1 MNSLLNFSRTSAT
14 EFTEIDIH
22 QVITETISLLEHQ
35 FKTARIRVEREL
47 KADCPMTYGN
57 AGKLQQV
64 FLNLFVNARDAMPA
78 GGELRILTDT
88 GDSKIEILVQDTGIG
103 ISRENVKKIYDPF
116 FTTKAAG
123 KGTGL
128 GPFRQL
134 RNYSGAWRKYFGR
147 QQARR
152 RNVVQIRTP
161 LGQEASECLN
171 GRETF
176 SSSMMR
182 RKFEKASSFLLT
194 SEGLS
199 TDTAT
204 TGEEGLKKIEDNL
217 YDAVL
222 LDLMLPGKS
231 GMEVQKDIKRIDPT
245 LPVVIITAIAALETA
260 ITAIKEGSFDYVTKP
275 WNNEKLVVI
284 VRNAIK
290 QRQLMSENL
299 QLRRALKERFG
310 YSNIIGKSE
319 KLLKVLDLVTQ
330 VAASRST
337 ILIQGESGTGKELI
351 AKAIHLK
358 SPRADRTFVPVNS
371 GSMPVDLLESTLFGH
386 LRGAFTSAIASKK
399 GLFEVAD
406 QGTIFFDEIGTI
418 SMETQAKLLRV
429 IQEKE
434 FMRLGATD
442 TIKVDA
448 RIIAATNVDL
458 KKLVDEGRFRE
469 DLYYRL
475 NVINIQLPPLRERK
489 EDIPALVEF
498 FTRKYCEE
506 NAKPPYRFS
515 SEALKVLM
523 DYYWPGNV
531 RELENVVE
539 RAVVLSQDEI
549 IGRDLLP
556 ESVISPSSRFAT
568 LSSFPL
574 AKNTSLF
581 EVIDSFERRVIIEML
596 EQTGW
601 SQTDAADNFKIPL
614 STLNQK
620 IKRHGIEI
628 KKKRER
634 PTVVPTSR

>member
-1 MNSLLNFSRTSAT
+1 MSKRKGLVLIIDD
-14 EFTEIDIH
+14 EDEI
-22 QVITETISLLEHQ
+22 
-35 FKTARIRVEREL
+35 RE
-47 KADCPMTYGN
+47 
-57 AGKLQQV
+57 
-64 FLNLFVNARDAMPA
+64 
-78 GGELRILTDT
+78 
-88 GDSKIEILVQDTGIG
+88 SIEILL
-103 ISRENVKKIYDPF
+103 S
-116 FTTKAAG
+116 
-123 KGTGL
+123 
-128 GPFRQL
+128 
-134 RNYSGAWRKYFGR
+134 
-147 QQARR
+147 
-152 RNVVQIRTP
+152 
-161 LGQEASECLN
+161 
-171 GRETF
+171 
-176 SSSMMR
+176 
-182 RKFEKASSFLLT
+182 
-194 SEGLS
+194 SEGLT
-199 TDTAT
+199 TDSAA
-204 TGEEGLKKIEDNL
+204 TGEEGLKKIEENL

-245 LPVVIITAIAALETA
+245 LPVVIITAIGAVETA
-260 ITAIKEGSFDYVTKP
+260 VAAIKEGSYDYVTKP
-275 WNNEKLVVI
+275 WNNEKLLVI
-284 VRNAIK
+284 VTNAIK

-319 KLLKVLDLVTQ
+319 KILKVLDVVTQ
-330 VAASRST
+330 VATSRST
-337 ILIQGESGTGKELI
+337 VLIQGESGTGKELI

-358 SPRADRTFVPVNS
+358 SPRADRAFVPVNS

-386 LRGAFTSAIASKK
+386 VRGAFTSAIASKK

-434 FMRLGATD
+434 FMRLGATE

-475 NVINIQLPPLRERK
+475 NVIHIPLPPLRERK

-498 FTRKYCEE
+498 FTKKYCEE
-506 NAKPPYRFS
+506 NGKPQYRFS

-523 DYYWPGNV
+523 DYHWPGNV

-556 ESVISPSSRFAT
+556 ESILSPSARFAT

-574 AKNTSLF
+574 ARNTSLF
-581 EVIDSFERRVIIEML
+581 EIIDAFERRVIIEML

-601 SQTDAADNFKIPL
+601 SQTEAADNFKIPL

-634 PTVVPTSR
+634 PSGVPTTTK

>member
-1 MNSLLNFSRTSAT
+1 MSRRKGTVLIIDDEEEIRESIELLLN
-14 EFTEIDIH
+14 
-22 QVITETISLLEHQ
+22 
-35 FKTARIRVEREL
+35 
-47 KADCPMTYGN
+47 
-57 AGKLQQV
+57 
-64 FLNLFVNARDAMPA
+64 
-78 GGELRILTDT
+78 
-88 GDSKIEILVQDTGIG
+88 
-103 ISRENVKKIYDPF
+103 
-116 FTTKAAG
+116 
-123 KGTGL
+123 
-128 GPFRQL
+128 
-134 RNYSGAWRKYFGR
+134 
-147 QQARR
+147 
-152 RNVVQIRTP
+152 
-161 LGQEASECLN
+161 
-171 GRETF
+171 
-176 SSSMMR
+176 
-182 RKFEKASSFLLT
+182 
-194 SEGLS
+194 SEGMS
-199 TDTAT
+199 TDTAG
-204 TGEEGLKKIEDNL
+204 TGEEGLKKIEENL
-217 YDAVL
+217 YDLVL

-245 LPVVIITAIAALETA
+245 LPVVIITAIGALETA
-260 ITAIKEGSFDYVTKP
+260 VTAIKDGSFDYVTKP
-275 WNNEKLVVI
+275 WNNEKLIVI
-284 VRNAIK
+284 ANNAIK

-319 KLLKVLDLVTQ
+319 KILKVLDLVTQ

-358 SPRADRTFVPVNS
+358 SPRADKTFVPVNS
-371 GSMPVDLLESTLFGH
+371 GSMPGDLLESTLFGH
-386 LRGAFTSAIASKK
+386 VRGAFTSAIASRK
-399 GLFEVAD
+399 GLFEAAD

-418 SMETQAKLLRV
+418 SLETQAKLLRV

-434 FMRLGATD
+434 FMRLGAND

-458 KKLVDEGRFRE
+458 KRLVDEGRFRE

-475 NVINIQLPPLRERK
+475 NVINIQLPSLRERK

-498 FTRKYCEE
+498 FAKKYCEE
-506 NAKPPYRFS
+506 NVKPIYRFS

-523 DYYWPGNV
+523 DYHWPGNV

-539 RAVVLSQDEI
+539 RAVVLSQDQI

-556 ESVISPSSRFAT
+556 EAIVSPASRFAT

-574 AKNTSLF
+574 TKDISLF

-601 SQTDAADNFKIPL
+601 SQTEAADNFRIPL

-634 PTVVPTSR
+634 PNGVTTVK

>member
-1 MNSLLNFSRTSAT
+1 MSKRKGVVLVIDD
-14 EFTEIDIH
+14 EEEI
-22 QVITETISLLEHQ
+22 
-35 FKTARIRVEREL
+35 RE
-47 KADCPMTYGN
+47 
-57 AGKLQQV
+57 
-64 FLNLFVNARDAMPA
+64 
-78 GGELRILTDT
+78 
-88 GDSKIEILVQDTGIG
+88 SIEI
-103 ISRENVKKIYDPF
+103 
-116 FTTKAAG
+116 
-123 KGTGL
+123 
-128 GPFRQL
+128 
-134 RNYSGAWRKYFGR
+134 
-147 QQARR
+147 
-152 RNVVQIRTP
+152 
-161 LGQEASECLN
+161 
-171 GRETF
+171 
-176 SSSMMR
+176 
-182 RKFEKASSFLLT
+182 LLT
-194 SEGLS
+194 SEGLN
-199 TDTAT
+199 TDTAAN
-204 TGEEGLKKIEDNL
+204 GEEGLKKIDENF
-217 YDAVL
+217 YDVVL

-245 LPVVIITAIAALETA
+245 LPVVIITAIGALETA
-260 ITAIKEGSFDYVTKP
+260 VTAIKDGSFDYVTKP
-275 WNNEKLVVI
+275 WNNEKLIVI
-284 VRNAIK
+284 ANNAIK
-290 QRQLMSENL
+290 QRQLMSENM

-358 SPRADRTFVPVNS
+358 SQRADKAFVAVNS

-386 LRGAFTSAIASKK
+386 MRGAFTSAVASKR

-434 FMRLGATD
+434 FMRLGAVE

-458 KKLVDEGRFRE
+458 KQLVDEGGFRE

-475 NVINIQLPPLRERK
+475 NVINIQLPPLRERT

-498 FTRKYCEE
+498 FTKKYCEE
-506 NAKPPYRFS
+506 NGKPLYRFG

-539 RAVVLSQDEI
+539 RAVVLSQDEV

-556 ESVISPSSRFAT
+556 EAIVSPASRFAS

-574 AKNTSLF
+574 GKDTSLF
-581 EVIDSFERRVIIEML
+581 EVLDAFERRVIIEML
-596 EQTGW
+596 EQTAW
-601 SQTDAADNFKIPL
+601 SQTEAADNFKIPL

-628 KKKRER
+628 KKKREQPASD
-634 PTVVPTSR
+634 PTTK

>member
-1 MNSLLNFSRTSAT
+1 MS
-14 EFTEIDIH
+14 
-22 QVITETISLLEHQ
+22 
-35 FKTARIRVEREL
+35 
-47 KADCPMTYGN
+47 
-57 AGKLQQV
+57 
-64 FLNLFVNARDAMPA
+64 
-78 GGELRILTDT
+78 
-88 GDSKIEILVQDTGIG
+88 
-103 ISRENVKKIYDPF
+103 
-116 FTTKAAG
+116 
-123 KGTGL
+123 
-128 GPFRQL
+128 
-134 RNYSGAWRKYFGR
+134 
-147 QQARR
+147 
-152 RNVVQIRTP
+152 
-161 LGQEASECLN
+161 
-171 GRETF
+171 
-176 SSSMMR
+176 R
-182 RKFEKASSFLLT
+182 RKGIVLIIDDEEEIRESIELLLT

-199 TDTAT
+199 TDAAAN
-204 TGEEGLKKIEDNL
+204 GEEGLKKIEENL

-231 GMEVQKDIKRIDPT
+231 GMDVQQDIKRIDPNLT
-245 LPVVIITAIAALETA
+245 VIIITAIGALETA
-260 ITAIKEGSFDYVTKP
+260 VTAIKEGSFDYITKP
-275 WNNEKLVVI
+275 WNNEKLVVLAN
-284 VRNAIK
+284 NAVK
-290 QRQLMSENL
+290 QRKLMSENM

-319 KLLKVLDLVTQ
+319 KILKVLDLVTQ

-358 SPRADRTFVPVNS
+358 SQRVDKTFVPVNS

-386 LRGAFTSAIASKK
+386 VRGAFTSAIAAKR

-418 SMETQAKLLRV
+418 GMETQAKLLRV
-429 IQEKE
+429 IQENE
-434 FMRLGATD
+434 FMRLGGID
-442 TIKVDA
+442 TIKAEA

-458 KKLVDEGRFRE
+458 KQLVDEGKFRE

-475 NVINIQLPPLRERK
+475 NVINIQLPPLRERR

-498 FTRKYCEE
+498 FTKQYCEE
-506 NAKPPYRFS
+506 NVKPQYRFS

-539 RAVVLSQDEI
+539 RAVVLAQDEI

-556 ESVISPSSRFAT
+556 EPIVSPSSRFAT
-568 LSSFPL
+568 PSSFPL
-574 AKNTSLF
+574 TKDTSLF
-581 EVIDSFERRVIIEML
+581 EVIDAFERRVIVEML
-596 EQTGW
+596 EQTAW
-601 SQTDAADNFKIPL
+601 SQTEAADNFKIPL

-634 PTVVPTSR
+634 PAGVP

>member
-1 MNSLLNFSRTSAT
+1 M
-14 EFTEIDIH
+14 
-22 QVITETISLLEHQ
+22 
-35 FKTARIRVEREL
+35 
-47 KADCPMTYGN
+47 
-57 AGKLQQV
+57 
-64 FLNLFVNARDAMPA
+64 
-78 GGELRILTDT
+78 
-88 GDSKIEILVQDTGIG
+88 SK
-103 ISRENVKKIYDPF
+103 R
-116 FTTKAAG
+116 
-123 KGTGL
+123 KGTVL
-128 GPFRQL
+128 IIDDEEE
-134 RNYSGAWRKYFGR
+134 
-147 QQARR
+147 
-152 RNVVQIRTP
+152 IRESIE
-161 LGQEASECLN
+161 L
-171 GRETF
+171 
-176 SSSMMR
+176 
-182 RKFEKASSFLLT
+182 LLT

-199 TDTAT
+199 ADTAT
-204 TGEEGLKKIEDNL
+204 SGEEGLKKIEDNL

-310 YSNIIGKSE
+310 YSNIIGKSD
-319 KLLKVLDLVTQ
+319 KILKVLDVVTQ

-337 ILIQGESGTGKELI
+337 VLVQGESGTGKELI

-358 SPRADRTFVPVNS
+358 SPRTDKAFVAVNS

-386 LRGAFTSAIASKK
+386 VRGAFTSAIASKK

-475 NVINIQLPPLRERK
+475 NVINIQLPSLRERK
-489 EDIPALVEF
+489 EDIPSLVEF

-506 NAKPPYRFS
+506 NGKPPYRFS

-539 RAVVLSQDEI
+539 RAVVLSQDDI

-556 ESVISPSSRFAT
+556 ETVVSPSSRFAT

-596 EQTGW
+596 EQTAW
-601 SQTDAADNFKIPL
+601 SQTEAADNFKIPL

-634 PTVVPTSR
+634 PTGVPTTK

>member
-1 MNSLLNFSRTSAT
+1 MSRRKGVVLIIDDEEEIRESIELLLN
-14 EFTEIDIH
+14 
-22 QVITETISLLEHQ
+22 
-35 FKTARIRVEREL
+35 
-47 KADCPMTYGN
+47 
-57 AGKLQQV
+57 
-64 FLNLFVNARDAMPA
+64 
-78 GGELRILTDT
+78 
-88 GDSKIEILVQDTGIG
+88 
-103 ISRENVKKIYDPF
+103 
-116 FTTKAAG
+116 
-123 KGTGL
+123 
-128 GPFRQL
+128 
-134 RNYSGAWRKYFGR
+134 
-147 QQARR
+147 
-152 RNVVQIRTP
+152 
-161 LGQEASECLN
+161 
-171 GRETF
+171 
-176 SSSMMR
+176 
-182 RKFEKASSFLLT
+182 

-199 TDTAT
+199 TDTAAN
-204 TGEEGLKKIEDNL
+204 GEQGLKKIEENS

-231 GMEVQKDIKRIDPT
+231 GMEVQKEIKRIDPT
-245 LPVVIITAIAALETA
+245 LPVIIITAIGAVETA
-260 ITAIKEGSFDYVTKP
+260 VTATKEGSFDYITKP

-284 VRNAIK
+284 ATNAIK
-290 QRQLMSENL
+290 QRQLLSENM

-310 YSNIIGKSE
+310 YDNIVGKSE
-319 KLLKVLDLVTQ
+319 KILRVLDVVSQ

-337 ILIQGESGTGKELI
+337 VLVQGESGTGKELV

-358 SPRADRTFVPVNS
+358 SPRADKAFVPVNS

-386 LRGAFTSAIASKK
+386 VRGAFTSAIASKR

-418 SMETQAKLLRV
+418 GMETQAKLLRV

-434 FMRLGATD
+434 FMRLGGVD

-475 NVINIQLPPLRERK
+475 NVINIRVPPLRERI
-489 EDIPALVEF
+489 EDIPALIEF
-498 FTRKYCEE
+498 FTKKYCEE
-506 NAKPPYRFS
+506 NLKPPYRFS

-539 RAVVLSQDEI
+539 RAVVLSQDVV

-556 ESVISPSSRFAT
+556 EAILSPSSRFAS

-574 AKNTSLF
+574 GKDTSLF
-581 EVIDSFERRVIIEML
+581 EVLDAFERRVIIEML
-596 EQTGW
+596 EQTAW
-601 SQTDAADNFKIPL
+601 SQTEAADNFKIPL

-634 PTVVPTSR
+634 PAGVPTTK

>member
-1 MNSLLNFSRTSAT
+1 MSRRKGVVLIIDDEEEIRESIELLLN
-14 EFTEIDIH
+14 
-22 QVITETISLLEHQ
+22 
-35 FKTARIRVEREL
+35 
-47 KADCPMTYGN
+47 
-57 AGKLQQV
+57 
-64 FLNLFVNARDAMPA
+64 
-78 GGELRILTDT
+78 
-88 GDSKIEILVQDTGIG
+88 
-103 ISRENVKKIYDPF
+103 
-116 FTTKAAG
+116 
-123 KGTGL
+123 
-128 GPFRQL
+128 
-134 RNYSGAWRKYFGR
+134 
-147 QQARR
+147 
-152 RNVVQIRTP
+152 
-161 LGQEASECLN
+161 
-171 GRETF
+171 
-176 SSSMMR
+176 
-182 RKFEKASSFLLT
+182 

-199 TDTAT
+199 TDTAAN
-204 TGEEGLKKIEDNL
+204 GEQGLKKIEENS

-231 GMEVQKDIKRIDPT
+231 GMEVQKEIKLIDPT
-245 LPVVIITAIAALETA
+245 LPVIIITAIGAVETA
-260 ITAIKEGSFDYVTKP
+260 VTATKEGSFDYITKP

-284 VRNAIK
+284 ATNAIK
-290 QRQLMSENL
+290 QRQLLSENM

-310 YSNIIGKSE
+310 YDNIVGKSE
-319 KLLKVLDLVTQ
+319 KILRVLDVVSQ

-337 ILIQGESGTGKELI
+337 VLVQGESGTGKELV

-358 SPRADRTFVPVNS
+358 SPRADKAFVPVNS

-386 LRGAFTSAIASKK
+386 VRGAFTSAIASKR

-418 SMETQAKLLRV
+418 GMETQAKLLRV

-434 FMRLGATD
+434 FMRLGGVD

-475 NVINIQLPPLRERK
+475 NVINIQVPPLRERR

-498 FTRKYCEE
+498 FTKKYCQE
-506 NAKPPYRFS
+506 NLKPLYRFG

-539 RAVVLSQDEI
+539 RAVVLSQDEV

-556 ESVISPSSRFAT
+556 EAIVSPASRFAS

-574 AKNTSLF
+574 GKDTSLF
-581 EVIDSFERRVIIEML
+581 EVLDAFERRVIIEML
-596 EQTGW
+596 EQTAW
-601 SQTDAADNFKIPL
+601 SQTEAADNFKIPL

-634 PTVVPTSR
+634 PASVPTTK